1 MLRCTQGA
9 LPGGGLVARWS
20 HSSPAQDCCSP
31 VAPHRRPQPPPP
43 QPATQ
48 KTGDAEL
55 LRLIRPS
62 FTGKADRVAVAVIED
77 GEVREAFLRADAAT
91 VFEIGSITKVFTG
104 ELLAEAID
112 RGEVRADDPIGDHLD
127 LGEAPIASVTLRD
140 LAAHASGLPTFPTD
154 PEWVEQATAEIAAG
168 RDGVDENA
176 RRAARPGAGGGARD
190 RAAFGY
196 SNMGAALV
204 GQALAAAAGTD
215 YRHADRRTPARP
227 ARPRRRVGAAR

>member
-1 MLRCTQGA
+1 MVA
-9 LPGGGLVARWS
+9 LVAGAGLLFS
-20 HSSPAQDCCSP
+20 GCAAPAP
-31 VAPHRRPQPPPP
+31 AATTTA
-43 QPATQ
+43 PATQ

-91 VFEIGSITKVFTG
+91 VFEIGSISKVFTG

-127 LGEAPIASVTLRD
+127 LGEAPIASATLRD

-154 PEWVEQATAEIAAG
+154 PEWVEQERRDGRRARRGRREPRTSCSPRRGRRRLRPSRSSATAIWAPRWSGRRSPLPPESTTHAG
-168 RDGVDENA
+168 
-176 RRAARPGAGGGARD
+176 
-190 RAAFGY
+190 
-196 SNMGAALV
+196 
-204 GQALAAAAGTD
+204 
-215 YRHADRRTPARP
+215 RRTPVHP
-227 ARPRRRVGAAR
+227 AGPRRRVGAAR